1 MRCEPQ
7 PVARQWHVTPAAA
20 QMQSE
25 HFKVQTLAIL
35 ESVEHREG
43 LHSTIDQSQASTLPI
58 DQWGTRMGAILSL
71 WSVWSIMWSIM
82 QYLASIQIWSNNS
95 GDSLHHPPGPGLDT
109 CHVSTV
115 TCDVTL
121 RLSEK
126 VWRKHTSVRSSLIT
140 VTYTYQ
146 YSFYSIYC
154 NILMYFKSLSL
165 LS

>member
-7 PVARQWHVTPAAA
+7 PGARQWHVTPAAA
-20 QMQSE
+20 LMQSE

-71 WSVWSIMWSIM
+71 WSIM
-82 QYLASIQIWSNNS
+82 QYLATIQIWSNNS

-121 RLSEK
+121 SDCLRKSEGNTRLYA
-126 VWRKHTSVRSSLIT
+126 HLISQWL
-140 VTYTYQ
+140 TYQ